1 MSESSFQE
9 DVLGE
14 LGPDGLTDIAGLLG
28 TDAAGA
34 REAVAT
40 TVGAMAGGL
49 QEKAAAGDAGDEEV
63 RQAFAEVAEPP
74 LQGVATLG
82 GGLLGG
88 GLMAGVLAKASKPVA
103 AAVSKKTGI
112 PPATVSRVIELLIP
126 VLLTVFAKR
135 AAAGKGA
142 AGAPAPGAAPGAAP
156 AEGGGFGDLLGQI
169 LGGGR
174 K

>member
-1 MSESSFQE
+1 MSESSFQD

-14 LGPDGLTDIAGLLG
+14 LGPDRLSEIAGLLG
-28 TDAAGA
+28 TDEAGA
-34 REAVAT
+34 RGTVAT
-40 TVGAMAGGL
+40 TVGAMTGGL
-49 QEKAAAGDAGDEEV
+49 QEKADADDEDGDEV

-88 GLMAGVLAKASKPVA
+88 GLMAGVLAKVGKPVA

-112 PPATVSRVIELLIP
+112 PAATVSRVIELLIP
-126 VLLTVFAKR
+126 VVLAVFAKR

-142 AGAPAPGAAPGAAP
+142 AAGAPGAAPGGAP
-156 AEGGGFGDLLGQI
+156 AESGGLGDLLGQI